1 MKTSR
6 KVWQVADEYEYP
18 QYSSEIMPILF
29 IPKHLKKRK
38 KEMTMTHPPPKYKT
52 GPTLDLSEIA

>member
-1 MKTSR
+1 M
-6 KVWQVADEYEYP
+6 E
-18 QYSSEIMPILF
+18 SECPHYLILNTW
-29 IPKHLKKRK
+29 KKE